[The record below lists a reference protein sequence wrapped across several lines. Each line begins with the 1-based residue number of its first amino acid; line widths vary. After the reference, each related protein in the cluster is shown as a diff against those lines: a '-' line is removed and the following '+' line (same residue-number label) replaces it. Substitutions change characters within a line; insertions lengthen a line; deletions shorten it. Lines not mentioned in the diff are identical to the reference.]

1 MRAIAAEGL
10 AAKLAAENGDSDEK
24 KIKALT
30 DELNSAEA
38 RYAELDQIIEQL
50 YEDKIA
56 GG

>member
-1 MRAIAAEGL
+1 VRAIAAEGL